1 MNAVVS
7 LVCIAGCTLGMLL
20 VATLLMQEHRSHANV
35 LLACVIGVACL
46 DELFSAVEH
55 LSQASSGSA
64 TPQLPGFPGLL
75 FAPLLFLYFR
85 ARTRTL
91 GMCCADVWHFA
102 CFAAMQSLALCEFVE
117 PEVFPGLIL
126 RPYLNLAYLL
136 VIGTYALASLRVV
149 YSGSLP
155 RRCSVFHNCML
166 AMMALMAALASYL
179 LGAGTDILMPSS
191 DARGDFA
198 DAVLSCALAA
208 LACSAIY
215 RAFSREHAAQP
226 NQFIPFPESRPEP
239 EKTKYGNNRLP
250 DFARESIVAE
260 LKRYMESAQ
269 PWLNME
275 LTLAQLA
282 SGINVSSHHLSQII
296 NSEFGKSFACYINE
310 YRVNAACRWLSG
322 DNDKSVLD
330 IALDSGF
337 ASKSSFNAL
346 FKKHTGM
353 TPSEYRR
360 KFQNKACLVA

>member
-7 LVCIAGCTLGMLL
+7 LVCIAGCALGMLL

-55 LSQASSGSA
+55 LSQGGGAMLR
-64 TPQLPGFPGLL
+64 LPGFPGLL

-85 ARTRTL
+85 ARSFTL
-91 GMCCADVWHFA
+91 RVRGADAWHFA
-102 CFAAMQSLALCEFVE
+102 CFVALQSIALFDFLE
-117 PEVFPGLIL
+117 PEVLPGLIL
-126 RPYLNLAYLL
+126 RPYLNLACLL
-136 VIGTYALASLRVV
+136 IIGTYALASLRVV
-149 YSGSLP
+149 YASALP
-155 RRCSVFHNCML
+155 RRCSVFHSCVL
-166 AMMALMAALASYL
+166 AVLALMTALASYL
-179 LGAGTDILMPSS
+179 LGAGTDMLMPAS
-191 DARGDFA
+191 DARGDLA

-215 RAFSREHAAQP
+215 RALSREPETRP
-226 NQFIPFPESRPEP
+226 NQVIPFPDARPEP

-260 LKRYMESAQ
+260 LKRYMQSAQ
-269 PWLNME
+269 PWLRID
-275 LTLAQLA
+275 LTLGQLA
-282 SGINVSSHHLSQII
+282 AGINVSPHHLSQII
-296 NSEFGKSFACYINE
+296 NSDFGKSFACYINE
-310 YRVNAACRWLSG
+310 YRVDAACRWLSG
-322 DNDKSVLD
+322 DNGRSVLD

-360 KFQNKACLVA
+360 KFQSKNCLVA